1 MEKFKF
7 RAECLRDVE
16 ELLRQI
22 NHSEMEVNIKF
33 FHVPDVE
40 VTLLTSL
47 TLDSIIQEAREIDDC
62 HVIVETI
69 QPIQDYTGE
78 RDWSRN
84 GA

>member
-22 NHSEMEVNIKF
+22 NHSGMEVNIKF

-40 VTLLTSL
+40 VTLLTDL

-69 QPIQDYTGE
+69 QRVQEYTGE
-78 RDWSRN
+78 RDWSRS
-84 GA
+84 GV